1 MKPIRDVRP
10 FRSLTLLT
18 AAILATASI
27 TGTPVQAQSGF
38 GASVQNDQQA
48 GWIEDMA
55 GMRHFSGLRCPDVV
69 GSLARAKVLASDTQH
84 MSGCIYIGSEGMNAV
99 LRQHL
104 KGQGRA
110 ALATFQSSFASAGF
124 KEVKLTGIS
133 GGGVSFRAR
142 EWEKDTHVET
152 LWQFEGRT
160 ADYTLWLHYV
170 LPKHETDVG
179 TIVSAF
185 KDMLARQN

>member
-1 MKPIRDVRP
+1 MKPTRNVRP
-10 FRSLTLLT
+10 LRLKTRLT
-18 AAILATASI
+18 ALALVTWCI
-27 TGTPVQAQSGF
+27 TGTAVQAQF
-38 GASVQNDQQA
+38 GGGSSLQADQQV

-69 GSLARAKVLASDTQH
+69 GSLARAKVLASDTQR

-104 KGQGRA
+104 KGQGRT
-110 ALATFQSSFASAGF
+110 ALATFRSNFSSAGF

-133 GGGVSFRAR
+133 GGGISFRAR
-142 EWEKDTHVET
+142 EWEKAIHVET
-152 LWQFEGRT
+152 LWEFEGRS